1 MRVSST
7 QMIGRYQK
15 QLNDSYEDQTKMM
28 EQSDGSKLHRPSDD
42 SVNYSKYLRYQN
54 SSTENEQYQSNVKTG
69 ISWMKTA
76 DSAMVNMTDIL
87 TTLKEKTVQAA
98 TDTNGTV
105 DVQAIGKEYLA
116 KVYELVSLGNTQQG
130 DRYMFS
136 GQSDLTQPFTV
147 SAARKDRG
155 LTKTLDD
162 PQAAF
167 FGDEADSNGNVT
179 QMLTLNGSDGQT
191 YYLSTTT
198 GNIYTK
204 AYMDSGYKSDIA
216 NGYSTASEALA
227 DGKTTYIGNLKTWD
241 TSGGVSDHYD
251 ARGVI
256 KSGTTT
262 KTMNVVSTTFAKG
275 SVTETTDVT
284 GDVTYVITDSSGN
297 ELEATLSGTTLTSKD
312 GTVSITNYGGQSA
325 IMTDG
330 AGSYGY
336 TDSNT
341 NTVTVDSGSDWTE
354 SVELIGK
361 YTTTETDSFV
371 DATTSTDTFANTNGN
386 VVTTTDA
393 NGNVTYV
400 ITDSNGVEYEAT
412 LTGTTL
418 SSTDGTVY
426 VTNYGTN
433 TAVLTDSSANSPY
446 NYANTT
452 TGTASS
458 NCSVKTTTDSSG
470 NKTYSII
477 DSTGTAHDATLDK
490 DGTTLTSNDGTVT
503 VTGYGTSSAV
513 LTDATGS
520 YKYGSS
526 TQSKARE
533 KVEVSFETIKQ
544 FIVEYSGDAKH
555 ISMTKRNGTV
565 DPTADTVNATG
576 QDLFGSDIFDNVN
589 SGNQPKG
596 VSSGTAALNDLLTIV
611 AKMEAGDVKW
621 LSSDGITL
629 ADVAHSSVLDAQ
641 TTTAARQNVY
651 DSVSTMLDKQNET
664 ITEDISNASDADVAK
679 LAVMLMTMQ
688 TIYNM
693 SLSVGSRILPQS
705 LTDYLG

>member
-76 DSAMVNMTDIL
+76 DAAMVNMTDIL
-87 TTLKEKTVQAA
+87 TTLKEKTIQAA
-98 TDTNGTV
+98 NDTNQTV
-105 DVQAIGKEYLA
+105 DVQAIGKEFLN

-147 SAARKDRG
+147 SAAKKERG

-162 PQAAF
+162 PQSDYF
-167 FGDEADSNGNVT
+167 KDSNGNSLGADADGIAV
-179 QMLTLNGSDGQT
+179 QMLTLRGDDGNT
-191 YYLSTTT
+191 YYLNTRS
-198 GNIYTK
+198 GNVYTEEFVKQGYKDKVAGGQQHVLAGDEAGTLAGWTPTSGTVAQYFKASGELEGTNYTK
-204 AYMDSGYKSDIA
+204 AMNDAYGLGNIQV
-216 NGYSTASEALA
+216 G
-227 DGKTTYIGNLKTWD
+227 GTTVNLK
-241 TSGGVSDHYD
+241 
-251 ARGVI
+251 
-256 KSGTTT
+256 
-262 KTMNVVSTTFAKG
+262 FA
-275 SVTETTDVT
+275 
-284 GDVTYVITDSSGN
+284 
-297 ELEATLSGTTLTSKD
+297 
-312 GTVSITNYGGQSA
+312 
-325 IMTDG
+325 
-330 AGSYGY
+330 
-336 TDSNT
+336 
-341 NTVTVDSGSDWTE
+341 TVDQ
-354 SVELIGK
+354 
-361 YTTTETDSFV
+361 Y
-371 DATTSTDTFANTNGN
+371 
-386 VVTTTDA
+386 
-393 NGNVTYV
+393 
-400 ITDSNGVEYEAT
+400 
-412 LTGTTL
+412 
-418 SSTDGTVY
+418 
-426 VTNYGTN
+426 
-433 TAVLTDSSANSPY
+433 
-446 NYANTT
+446 
-452 TGTASS
+452 
-458 NCSVKTTTDSSG
+458 
-470 NKTYSII
+470 
-477 DSTGTAHDATLDK
+477 
-490 DGTTLTSNDGTVT
+490 
-503 VTGYGTSSAV
+503 
-513 LTDATGS
+513 
-520 YKYGSS
+520 
-526 TQSKARE
+526 
-533 KVEVSFETIKQ
+533 
-544 FIVEYSGDAKH
+544 IVEYSGDAKH

>member
-76 DSAMVNMTDIL
+76 DAAMVNMTDIL
-87 TTLKEKTVQAA
+87 TTLKEKTIQAA
-98 TDTNGTV
+98 NDTNQTV
-105 DVQAIGKEYLA
+105 DVQAIGKEFLN

-147 SAARKDRG
+147 SAAKKERG

-162 PQAAF
+162 PQSDYF
-167 FGDEADSNGNVT
+167 KDSNGNSLGADAKGNAV
-179 QMLTLNGSDGQT
+179 QMLTLKGSDGNT
-191 YYLSTTT
+191 YYLNTRS
-198 GNIYTK
+198 GNIYTEEFVK
-204 AYMDSGYKSDIA
+204 RGYKDNVANGQQYVQAGDEAATISGWSSTDIA
-216 NGYSTASEALA
+216 KNFNA
-227 DGKTTYIGNLKTWD
+227 N
-241 TSGGVSDHYD
+241 
-251 ARGVI
+251 GVI
-256 KSGTTT
+256 STGVTTVTTT
-262 KTMNVVSTTFAKG
+262 TFNTINGAAPT
-275 SVTETTDVT
+275 VTATTD
-284 GDVTYVITDSSGN
+284 GLGNIKYEITDSNGN
-297 ELEATLSGTTLTSKD
+297 TTDATLNGTTLTSD
-312 GTVSITNYGGQSA
+312 TNSAVSI
-325 IMTDG
+325 
-330 AGSYGY
+330 
-336 TDSNT
+336 SN
-341 NTVTVDSGSDWTE
+341 
-354 SVELIGK
+354 
-361 YTTTETDSFV
+361 F
-371 DATTSTDTFANTNGN
+371 
-386 VVTTTDA
+386 
-393 NGNVTYV
+393 
-400 ITDSNGVEYEAT
+400 
-412 LTGTTL
+412 
-418 SSTDGTVY
+418 
-426 VTNYGTN
+426 
-433 TAVLTDSSANSPY
+433 
-446 NYANTT
+446 
-452 TGTASS
+452 
-458 NCSVKTTTDSSG
+458 
-470 NKTYSII
+470 
-477 DSTGTAHDATLDK
+477 
-490 DGTTLTSNDGTVT
+490 
-503 VTGYGTSSAV
+503 GTSSAV
-513 LTDATGS
+513 FTDSNGT
-520 YKYGSS
+520 S
-526 TQSKARE
+526 TQNGAPTTSSSNNQTGKDW
-533 KVEVSFETIKQ
+533 SQTFTIDGKSVTLKFATVDQ
-544 FIVEYSGDAKH
+544 YIVEYSGDAKH

-611 AKMEAGDVKW
+611 AKLEAGDTQW

-679 LAVMLMTMQ
+679 LAVMMMTMQ

>member
-76 DSAMVNMTDIL
+76 DAAMVNMTDIL
-87 TTLKEKTVQAA
+87 TTLKEKTIQAA
-98 TDTNGTV
+98 NDTNQTV
-105 DVQAIGKEYLA
+105 DVQAIGKEFLN

-147 SAARKDRG
+147 SAAKKERG

-162 PQAAF
+162 PQSDYF
-167 FGDEADSNGNVT
+167 KDSNGNSLGADAKGNAV
-179 QMLTLNGSDGQT
+179 QMLTLKGSDGNT
-191 YYLSTTT
+191 YYLNTRS
-198 GNIYTK
+198 GNIYTEEFVK
-204 AYMDSGYKSDIA
+204 RGYKDNVANGQQYVQAGDEAATISGWSSTDIA
-216 NGYSTASEALA
+216 KNFNA
-227 DGKTTYIGNLKTWD
+227 N
-241 TSGGVSDHYD
+241 
-251 ARGVI
+251 GVI
-256 KSGTTT
+256 STGVTT
-262 KTMNVVSTTFAKG
+262 
-275 SVTETTDVT
+275 
-284 GDVTYVITDSSGN
+284 
-297 ELEATLSGTTLTSKD
+297 
-312 GTVSITNYGGQSA
+312 
-325 IMTDG
+325 
-330 AGSYGY
+330 
-336 TDSNT
+336 
-341 NTVTVDSGSDWTE
+341 
-354 SVELIGK
+354 
-361 YTTTETDSFV
+361 
-371 DATTSTDTFANTNGN
+371 
-386 VVTTTDA
+386 VTTTTFNTINSA
-393 NGNVTYV
+393 VS
-400 ITDSNGVEYEAT
+400 ISNF
-412 LTGTTL
+412 
-418 SSTDGTVY
+418 
-426 VTNYGTN
+426 
-433 TAVLTDSSANSPY
+433 
-446 NYANTT
+446 
-452 TGTASS
+452 
-458 NCSVKTTTDSSG
+458 
-470 NKTYSII
+470 
-477 DSTGTAHDATLDK
+477 
-490 DGTTLTSNDGTVT
+490 
-503 VTGYGTSSAV
+503 GTSSAV
-513 LTDATGS
+513 FTDSNGT
-520 YKYGSS
+520 S
-526 TQSKARE
+526 TQNGAPTTSSSNNQTGKDW
-533 KVEVSFETIKQ
+533 SQTFTIDGKSVTLKFATVDQ
-544 FIVEYSGDAKH
+544 YIVEYSGDAKH

-611 AKMEAGDVKW
+611 AKLEAGDTQW